1 MIEILLISMQLGSL
15 PQDSGISIT
24 LTESRTGK
32 LSEIAIFPFC
42 CKQGEWLAA
51 YLFP

>member
-1 MIEILLISMQLGSL
+1 MIEFSLISMQLGSL
-15 PQDSGISIT
+15 PHDFGIPIT

-42 CKQGEWLAA
+42 SKQGECLSA
-51 YLFP
+51 YP